1 MTSSSEEGGLARTD
15 LLLSLIPA
23 LLLFVVALHQTYLVH
38 AHGLSPWKGGGFGM
52 FSTTD
57 TSQERHLRVTVSGPA
72 GEREIPLPDPLWG
85 RAGLAIIL
93 PSERRLRALAEA
105 IADYQRRQGSG
116 PISRVDVSVSHLRYD
131 PRTLAPRGVILR
143 EHSLKIEGGSTA
155 R

>member
-1 MTSSSEEGGLARTD
+1 MTSSSEGDGHARTD

-38 AHGLSPWKGGGFGM
+38 AQGLSPWKGGGFGM

-57 TSQERHLRVTVSGPA
+57 TSQERHLRVRVSGPG
-72 GEREIPLPDPLWG
+72 GEREIDLPDPLWG
-85 RAGLAIIL
+85 QAGLAIIL

-105 IADYQRRQGSG
+105 IAAHLRRQGSE
-116 PISRVDVSVSHLRYD
+116 PISRVDVSVSHLQYD

-143 EHSLKIEGGSTA
+143 EHSLMIEGRSPA